1 MRFRDGSV
9 ELQGGNE
16 RICRSGLRIQQT
28 RWRGENAMSTSQEP
42 ESPKKRSRQKR
53 SPVRAGGDR
62 AKLVEKAIQSIEG
75 KLGSQN
81 VKATFSDFIRLLQLQ
96 KELQIDQ
103 PREIKVSWIESSETE
118 STSEE

>member
-1 MRFRDGSV
+1 
-9 ELQGGNE
+9 
-16 RICRSGLRIQQT
+16 
-28 RWRGENAMSTSQEP
+28 MSTSQEP
-42 ESPKKRSRQKR
+42 EFPKKRSRQKR
-53 SPVRAGGDR
+53 SPVPVGGDR
-62 AKLVEKAIQSIEG
+62 ARLVEKAIQSIEG